1 MLRAPV
7 LLVDDDIKLL
17 RIVSLK
23 LESEGYQVAAF
34 ASASDALT
42 RLPKIAPGLVIADLK
57 MPNLD
62 GLQLLTRLQECRPGL
77 PVILFSAYGDIAD
90 AVKAMHAGAIDFL
103 TKPVD
108 WNRLLDLLD
117 RHLDPDVSAAPDSA
131 FGDIVATRSL
141 AMQAVLQDARRVAS
155 TTSSVLISGASGTGK
170 EVVARA
176 IHDASP
182 RAAKPFVAINCAAVP
197 SELLESVLFG
207 HKRGAFT
214 GAHTDH
220 QGLFRAAHGGT
231 VFLDEIGDMP
241 VELQAKLLRVLEG
254 RKIRPVGETHSIP
267 IDVRVIS
274 ATHRDLE
281 QRAEQGSFR
290 QDLFYRLNVVRLN
303 LPDLDERREDIPL
316 LVRQRLTLLDKDA
329 KVQHVFSP
337 EAMNLLRAA
346 SWPGNVRQ
354 LLNTV
359 EQTVALAPS
368 RVISASLV
376 RRCLGKSVNALTE
389 LDEAREAFTRQY
401 LGQLLEAASG
411 NVARAA
417 RIAGRNRSDFY
428 RLLARYGLSADDFK
442 NDASSSSA

>member
-1 MLRAPV
+1 MLRAPI

-23 LESEGYQVAAF
+23 LESEGYSVAAF
-34 ASASDALT
+34 ASANEALA

-62 GLQLLTRLQECRPGL
+62 GLQLLARLQEYRPGL

-90 AVKAMHAGAIDFL
+90 AVRAMHAGAIDFL

-108 WNRLLDLLD
+108 WDRLLDLLD
-117 RHLDPDVSAAPDSA
+117 RHLDIAISAAPDNP
-131 FGDIVATRSL
+131 FGDIVATRSP
-141 AMQAVLQDARRVAS
+141 AMQAVLQDAHRVAS

-170 EVVARA
+170 EVLARA
-176 IHDASP
+176 IHEASP
-182 RAAKPFVAINCAAVP
+182 RAAKPFIAINCAAVP
-197 SELLESVLFG
+197 SDLLESVLFG

-214 GAHTDH
+214 GAHNDH
-220 QGLFRAAHGGT
+220 QGLFRAAQNGT

-241 VELQAKLLRVLEG
+241 VDLQAKLLRVLEG
-254 RKIRPVGETHSIP
+254 RKIRPVGETRSIP

-274 ATHRDLE
+274 ATHRDLDLRVE
-281 QRAEQGSFR
+281 DGSFR
-290 QDLFYRLNVVRLN
+290 EDLFYRLNVVRLH

-316 LVRQRLTLLDKDA
+316 LVRQRLTHLGRDA

-337 EAMNLLRAA
+337 EAMNLLMAA

-376 RRCLGKSVNALTE
+376 RRCLGKAVNALTE
-389 LDEAREAFTRQY
+389 LDQAREEFTRQY
-401 LGQLLEAASG
+401 LGQLLEAAGG

-428 RLLARYGLSADDFK
+428 RLLTRYGLSADDFK
-442 NDASSSSA
+442 GASSSTA